1 MHSTTPALILRRPLA
16 LRSNRIVSSRGVRI
30 LGVVGVIALV
40 GVVAWFVSRPK
51 PVAVTVAEVQTGDV
65 LATVANTRAGTVDA
79 CNRARLAPPM
89 GGQIARLP
97 FKEGNRVKAGDILLE
112 LWNQD
117 QRAQVSQAEREA
129 VASRSRTREACV
141 NSVVAAKNA
150 ARIQKLRKE
159 NLVSEGDTERA
170 VGQADAQAA
179 VCDAARDQEK
189 VSQARIDVARAS
201 LERTILRAP
210 FDGIVAEIN
219 GEVGE
224 FVTPSPVGVPTPPT
238 VDLVDGS
245 CLYISAPI
253 DEVDAP
259 AVRAGQKASISL
271 DAFPNRRFP
280 GFVRRV
286 APYVLD
292 TEKQARTV
300 EVEAEIE
307 NPEKY
312 NLLPGYS
319 ADVEVI
325 LENRQ
330 NVLRIP
336 SQAILDGKRVL
347 VLDPATGLLRSR
359 DIQKG
364 VANWEFTEI
373 RSGLKAGELV
383 VTSVDREGVADGV
396 AAVRE

>member
-1 MHSTTPALILRRPLA
+1 
-16 LRSNRIVSSRGVRI
+16 VSSRRARI
-30 LGVVGVIALV
+30 LGVLGLIA
-40 GVVAWFVSRPK
+40 VVALLAWYLTRPK
-51 PVAVTVAEVQTGDV
+51 PVKVTVAEVKVGAV

-79 CNRARLAPPM
+79 CNRARLSPPM

-97 FKEGNRVKAGDILLE
+97 FKEGNKVQKGDILLE

-150 ARIQKLRKE
+150 TRIQKLRTEK
-159 NLVSEGDTERA
+159 LVSEGDTEKA
-170 VGQADAQAA
+170 VGGADAQAA

-189 VSQARIDVARAS
+189 VSQARIDVAKAE

-210 FDGIVAEIN
+210 FSGVVAKIN

-259 AVRAGQKASISL
+259 AVKAGQRASISL
-271 DAFPNRRFP
+271 DAFPNQRFP

-325 LENRQ
+325 LENRE
-330 NVLRIP
+330 NVLRVP
-336 SQAILDGKRVL
+336 SQAIVEGKRVL
-347 VLDPATGLLRSR
+347 VLNSGTGRLESRS
-359 DIQKG
+359 IEKG

>member
-1 MHSTTPALILRRPLA
+1 MSSRRV
-16 LRSNRIVSSRGVRI
+16 RIVGL
-30 LGVVGVIALV
+30 LGLIALV
-40 GVVAWFVSRPK
+40 VLVVWYSTRAR
-51 PVAVTVAEVQTGDV
+51 PVAVTVAEVERGVV

-89 GGQIARLP
+89 GGQIAKLP
-97 FKEGNRVKAGDILLE
+97 FREGDRVQEGDVLLE
-112 LWNQD
+112 LWNDD
-117 QRAQVSQAEREA
+117 QRAQLSQAEREVVSA
-129 VASRSRTREACV
+129 RSRTREACV
-141 NSVVAAKNA
+141 IATVAAKNA
-150 ARIQKLRKE
+150 VRIRQLRTQ

-170 VGQADAQAA
+170 VGDADSRAA
-179 VCDAARDQEK
+179 ACDAARDQEK
-189 VSQARIDVARAS
+189 VSQARIEVAHAQ

-210 FDGIVAEIN
+210 FTGVVAEIN

-224 FVTPSPVGVPTPPT
+224 FVTPSPVGIPTPPT

-259 AVRAGQKASISL
+259 RVRAGQRASISL
-271 DAFPNRRFP
+271 DAFPNQRFP
-280 GFVRRV
+280 GVVRRV

-300 EVEAEIE
+300 GVEAEID

-325 LENRQ
+325 IDKRE
-330 NVLRIP
+330 NVLRVP
-336 SQAILDGKRVL
+336 AQSILDGKRVL
-347 VLDPATGLLRSR
+347 VLNASTGVLESR
-359 DIQKG
+359 PVEKG
-364 VANWEFTEI
+364 VANWEYVEI
-373 RSGLKAGELV
+373 VSGLEAGELV

-396 AAVRE
+396 AAIRD

>member
-1 MHSTTPALILRRPLA
+1 MST
-16 LRSNRIVSSRGVRI
+16 RGVRALGL
-30 LGVVGVIALV
+30 LGVLALGAV
-40 GVVAWFVSRPK
+40 AAWFLSRPK
-51 PVAVTVAEVQTGDV
+51 PVAVTVAEVQAGDV

-97 FKEGNRVKAGDILLE
+97 FREGNSVKAGEILLE

-129 VASRSRTREACV
+129 VAARSRTREACV
-141 NSVVAAKNA
+141 NSAVAAKNA
-150 ARIQKLRKE
+150 TRIRKLRTE

-170 VGQADAQAA
+170 VGEADARAA

-189 VSQARIDVARAS
+189 VSQARIDVARAA

-210 FDGIVAEIN
+210 FDGVVAEIN

-259 AVRAGQKASISL
+259 AVREGQRASISL
-271 DAFPNRRFP
+271 DAFPNQRFP

-307 NPEKY
+307 NPRKY

-325 LENRQ
+325 LENRE

-347 VLDPATGLLRSR
+347 VLDPATGLLASR
-359 DIQKG
+359 DIVKG

-373 RSGLKAGELV
+373 RSGLAAGELV
-383 VTSVDREGVADGV
+383 VTSVDREGVADGA

>member
-1 MHSTTPALILRRPLA
+1 M
-16 LRSNRIVSSRGVRI
+16 NSRGVRI
-30 LGVVGVIALV
+30 LGVLALIASVALV
-40 GVVAWFVSRPK
+40 AWYLNRPK
-51 PVAVTVAEVQTGDV
+51 PVKVTVAEVKLGAV

-79 CNRARLAPPM
+79 CDRARLAPPM

-97 FKEGNRVKAGDILLE
+97 FKEGNRVKKGDILLE

-150 ARIQKLRKE
+150 ARIRKLRTE
-159 NLVSEGDTERA
+159 SLVSEGETETA
-170 VGQADAQAA
+170 VGQADAQSA

-189 VSQARIDVARAS
+189 VSQARIDVARAQ

-210 FDGIVAEIN
+210 FAGVVAEIN

-259 AVRAGQKASISL
+259 AVRAGQRASISL
-271 DAFPNRRFP
+271 DAFPNQHFP

-325 LENRQ
+325 LENRE

-347 VLDPATGLLRSR
+347 VLNPGNKLLESRS
-359 DIQKG
+359 IEKG
-364 VANWEFTEI
+364 VANWEYTEI
-373 RSGLKAGELV
+373 VDGLAAGDRI
-383 VTSVDREGVADGV
+383 VTSLEREGVKAGAV
-396 AAVRE
+396 AVQDSGGAGK

>member
-1 MHSTTPALILRRPLA
+1 MSGRR
-16 LRSNRIVSSRGVRI
+16 IRI
-30 LGVVGVIALV
+30 LLV
-40 GVVAWFVSRPK
+40 LAIVAAGLVLLWFFSRPK
-51 PVAVTVAEVQTGDV
+51 PLSVAVAEVRRGAV

-79 CNRARLAPPM
+79 CNRARLSPPM

-97 FKEGNRVKAGDILLE
+97 VKEGGRVEKGDVLLE

-117 QRAQVSQAEREA
+117 QRAQVSQAERDA
-129 VASRSRTREACV
+129 VAARSRTRQACV
-141 NSVVAAKNA
+141 TATVAEKNA
-150 ARIQKLRKE
+150 GRIRELRKQS
-159 NLVSEGDTERA
+159 LVSQGEMEKA
-170 VGQADAQAA
+170 VGEADAQAA
-179 VCDAARDQEK
+179 GCDAARDQEK
-189 VSQARIDVARAS
+189 VSQARIDVARAE

-210 FDGIVAEIN
+210 FAGVVAEIN

-224 FVTPSPVGVPTPPT
+224 FVTPSPVGIPTPPT

-259 AVRAGQKASISL
+259 AVRAGMKASISL
-271 DAFPNRRFP
+271 DAFPGRRFP

-292 TEKQARTV
+292 AEKQARTV
-300 EVEAEIE
+300 EIEAEIE

-325 LENRQ
+325 LDNRE

-336 SQAILDGKRVL
+336 SQALIEGKRAL
-347 VLDPATGLLRSR
+347 VLNVATGRLEARPIER
-359 DIQKG
+359 G

-373 RSGLKAGELV
+373 RKGLTEGDLV
-383 VTSVDREGVADGV
+383 VTSVDREGVADGA

>member
-1 MHSTTPALILRRPLA
+1 M
-16 LRSNRIVSSRGVRI
+16 SSRGVRLLWI
-30 LGVVGVIALV
+30 VGLIA
-40 GVVAWFVSRPK
+40 VVALLAWYLTRPN
-51 PVAVTVAEVQTGDV
+51 PVKVTLAEVKLGAV

-79 CNRARLAPPM
+79 CDRARLAPPM

-97 FKEGNRVKAGDILLE
+97 FKEGNRVKKGDILLE

-141 NSVVAAKNA
+141 NSAVAAKNA
-150 ARIQKLRKE
+150 ARIRKLRTE
-159 NLVSEGDTERA
+159 SLVSEGETERA
-170 VGQADAQAA
+170 AREADAQAA

-189 VSQARIDVARAS
+189 VSQARIDVAKAE

-210 FDGIVAEIN
+210 FAGVIAEIN

-224 FVTPSPVGVPTPPT
+224 FVTPSPVGIPTPPT

-259 AVRAGQKASISL
+259 AVRAGQRASISL
-271 DAFPNRRFP
+271 DAFPNQRFP
-280 GFVRRV
+280 GVVRRV

-300 EVEAEIE
+300 EVEAEID

-319 ADVEVI
+319 ADVEII
-325 LENRQ
+325 LENRE
-330 NVLRIP
+330 NVLRVP
-336 SQAILDGKRVL
+336 TQCILDGKRVL
-347 VLDPATGLLRSR
+347 VLNPATGLVESRSVE
-359 DIQKG
+359 KG

-373 RSGLKAGELV
+373 RSGLNAGELV
-383 VTSVDREGVADGV
+383 VTSVDRAGVADGV

>member
-1 MHSTTPALILRRPLA
+1 MSTRAWRLA
-16 LRSNRIVSSRGVRI
+16 
-30 LGVVGVIALV
+30 GVIGIIAA
-40 GVVAWFVSRPK
+40 VVLAAWLLGRPQ
-51 PVAVTVAEVQTGDV
+51 PVRVTVAEVQRGDV
-65 LATVANTRAGTVDA
+65 LASVANTRAGTVDA
-79 CNRARLAPPM
+79 CSRARLAPPM

-97 FKEGNRVKAGDILLE
+97 HKEGDRVEAGAVLVE

-117 QRAQVSQAEREA
+117 QRAQVLQAEREA
-129 VASRSRTREACV
+129 GAARSRTREACV
-141 NSVVAAKNA
+141 TAEVAAKNA
-150 ARIQKLRKE
+150 TRIRELRKQ
-159 NLVSEGDTERA
+159 NLVSEGETERA
-170 VGQADAQAA
+170 VGDADSRAA
-179 VCDAARDQEK
+179 GCDAARDQEK

-210 FDGIVAEIN
+210 FSGVIAEIN

-224 FVTPSPVGVPTPPT
+224 FVTPSPVGMPTPPA

-245 CLYISAPI
+245 CLYITAPI

-259 AVRAGQKASISL
+259 SVRAGQRASISL
-271 DAFPNRRFP
+271 DAFPNQRFP

-292 TEKQARTV
+292 AEKQARTV
-300 EVEAEIE
+300 EIEAEIE

-325 LENRQ
+325 LENRA
-330 NVLRIP
+330 NGLRVP
-336 SQAILDGKRVL
+336 AQAILDGKRVF
-347 VLDPATGLLRSR
+347 VLNLASGTLASR
-359 DIQKG
+359 EIKKG
-364 VANWEFTEI
+364 VANWEYVEI
-373 RSGLKAGELV
+373 LAGLESGDLV

>member
-1 MHSTTPALILRRPLA
+1 MSSHRVRLFGLLGLIFLVALAIWYGTRA
-16 LRSNRIVSSRGVRI
+16 
-30 LGVVGVIALV
+30 
-40 GVVAWFVSRPK
+40 K
-51 PVAVTVAEVQTGDV
+51 PVVVTVAEVKRGDV

-89 GGQIARLP
+89 GGQIASLP
-97 FKEGNRVKAGDILLE
+97 FKEGNRVQKGDVLLE
-112 LWNQD
+112 LWNDD

-129 VASRSRTREACV
+129 VAARSRTREACV
-141 NSVVAAKNA
+141 TASVAAKNA
-150 ARIQKLRKE
+150 VRIRQLRTQ
-159 NLVSEGDTERA
+159 NLVSEGETERA
-170 VGQADAQAA
+170 VGDADSRAA
-179 VCDAARDQEK
+179 ACDAARDQEK
-189 VSQARIDVARAS
+189 VSQARIDVARAQ

-210 FDGIVAEIN
+210 FTGVIAEIN

-224 FVTPSPVGVPTPPT
+224 FVTPSPVGIPTPPT

-259 AVRAGQKASISL
+259 RVRAGQRASITL
-271 DAFPNRRFP
+271 DAFPGQRFP
-280 GFVRRV
+280 GLVRRV

-292 TEKQARTV
+292 AEKQARTV
-300 EVEAEIE
+300 GIEAEID

-325 LENRQ
+325 LENRE
-330 NVLRIP
+330 NVLRVP
-336 SQAILDGKRVL
+336 AQSILDGKRVL
-347 VLDPATGLLRSR
+347 VLNTGSGVLESR
-359 DIQKG
+359 PIEKG
-364 VANWEFTEI
+364 VSNWEYTEVV
-373 RSGLKAGELV
+373 SGLDAGELV
-383 VTSVDREGVADGV
+383 VTSIDREGVADGV

>member
-1 MHSTTPALILRRPLA
+1 MST
-16 LRSNRIVSSRGVRI
+16 RGVRI
-30 LGVVGVIALV
+30 LGVLGILALV
-40 GVVAWFVSRPK
+40 GVAAWFLSRPK
-51 PVAVTVAEVQTGDV
+51 PVAVTVADVQAGDV

-97 FKEGNRVKAGDILLE
+97 FKEGNKVRSGDILLE

-129 VASRSRTREACV
+129 VAARSRTREACV

-150 ARIQKLRKE
+150 ARINRLRKE
-159 NLVSEGDTERA
+159 SLVSEGDTERA
-170 VGQADAQAA
+170 VGQADAGAA

-189 VSQARIDVARAS
+189 VSQSRIDVARAQ

-210 FDGIVAEIN
+210 FDGTVAEIN

-259 AVRAGQKASISL
+259 AVRTGQRASISL
-271 DAFPNRRFP
+271 DAFPNQRFP

-307 NPEKY
+307 NPGKY

-319 ADVEVI
+319 ADVEII
-325 LENRQ
+325 LENRE

-347 VLDPATGLLRSR
+347 VLDPATGLLQSR
-359 DIQKG
+359 NIGKG
-364 VANWEFTEI
+364 VANWEFTEV

>member
-1 MHSTTPALILRRPLA
+1 
-16 LRSNRIVSSRGVRI
+16 VSSRNVRI
-30 LGVVGVIALV
+30 LGLLGLVAGAVVL
-40 GVVAWFVSRPK
+40 AWYLSRPK
-51 PVAVTVAEVQTGDV
+51 PVPVTVAEVQAGDV

-97 FKEGNRVKAGDILLE
+97 FKEGNRVQAGDILLE

-117 QRAQVSQAEREA
+117 QRARVFQAEREA
-129 VASRSRTREACV
+129 VAARSRTREACV

-150 ARIQKLRKE
+150 TRISKLRTE
-159 NLVSEGDTERA
+159 SLVSEGDTERA
-170 VGQADAQAA
+170 VGEADAQAA

-189 VSQARIDVARAS
+189 VSQARIDVAKAE

-210 FDGIVAEIN
+210 FAGVVAEIN

-224 FVTPSPVGVPTPPT
+224 FVTPSPVGIPTPPT

-271 DAFPNRRFP
+271 DAFPNQRFP
-280 GFVRRV
+280 GVVRRV

-325 LENRQ
+325 LDNRQ

-336 SQAILDGKRVL
+336 SQAILEGSRVL
-347 VLDPATGLLRSR
+347 VLDPATGLLEAR
-359 DIQKG
+359 DVSKG
-364 VANWEFTEI
+364 VSNWEYTEI
-373 RSGLKAGELV
+373 RSGLAAGELV
-383 VTSVDREGVADGV
+383 VTSVDREGVGDGV